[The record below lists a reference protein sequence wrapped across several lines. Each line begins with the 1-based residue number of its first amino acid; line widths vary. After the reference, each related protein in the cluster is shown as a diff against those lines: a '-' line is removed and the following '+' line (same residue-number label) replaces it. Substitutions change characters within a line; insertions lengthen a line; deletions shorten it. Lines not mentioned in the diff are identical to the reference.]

1 MNPFALSGLLTGITS
16 LAFGYFVYLKEK
28 TRLLN
33 RLWFIFTT
41 SVAVWGLGGMWI
53 GLAADPTTAL
63 WAWRLAFACGVVWI
77 PILFYHFV
85 CVFGELQRRRLLLIN
100 YATGLGL
107 FPLFF
112 TDLMF
117 PGVRLAFPAFYYSRP
132 GLLFPAFFIWW
143 AGLVVVAHYE
153 LLKEHNRVSGQRRNQ
168 IRYFFLATAV
178 GYSGGSLDYLPI
190 FGIDIYP
197 YGNFAVVLYPAI
209 MTYPILRYRLMDIT
223 VAMEKGL
230 MFLLLA
236 IIVAVP
242 SYPLLLILQ
251 KAYFGA
257 VSLPFSM
264 ALLCLFTVMF
274 LAVSR
279 LKVETQGAI
288 VRTLFKARHDMYET
302 LSAFSQALVTILDLR
317 SLTEEI
323 VRTLTNVIGIKTVS
337 LYLFDQEKDV
347 YVLAASH
354 GLGTDQV
361 SAMKRTAGEGLPYHL
376 EYSREILVREELEKA
391 AAPETRAIVTTLAE
405 MHSEVCIPLVNKDR
419 LIGFCNLGA
428 RRDAGM
434 YSAEDLNLLTTLA
447 RNAAIA
453 LDNARLY
460 EDLRRSQILMQRT
473 DRLRSLETVAGGFAH
488 EVRNPLTS
496 IKTFVQLAPTRTD
509 DQEFMGAFS
518 KVVAE
523 DVSRIERLIQEILD
537 YARYMEP
544 RFAEEDLNDVVAS
557 CLYFVE
563 VKADSKAIVM
573 EKGLAGD
580 LPAVSLDRQQIKQ
593 VLLNLLLNAMDAMG
607 DGGGR
612 LTVRTHR
619 LVKPNGDVWV
629 QIEVADTG
637 SGIAA
642 TDLEHIF
649 DPFYTTK
656 HESGEREGT
665 GLGLSIVHQI
675 IQEHRGYIEV
685 ESTVGRGTT
694 FFVNLPIDPRKSGR
708 TTGQREHEKANTLG
722 G

>member
-1 MNPFALSGLLTGITS
+1 MSPFALSGLLTCITS
-16 LAFGYFVYLKEK
+16 LAFGCFVYLKDK

-33 RLWFIFTT
+33 RLWFVFTI
-41 SVAVWGLGGMWI
+41 SVAAWGLGGLAI
-53 GLAADPTTAL
+53 GLAADPATSL
-63 WAWRLAFACGVVWI
+63 WAWRLAFAGGVVWI

-85 CVFGELQRRRLLLIN
+85 CVFGELERTRLLRIN
-100 YATGLGL
+100 YVTGLCL

-117 PGVRLAFPAFYYSRP
+117 PTVRLAFPAFYYSRP
-132 GLLFPAFFIWW
+132 GLLFPAFFLWW
-143 AGLVVVAHYE
+143 VGLVVFAHYE

-190 FGIDIYP
+190 FGMDIYP

-223 VAMEKGL
+223 VAMEKGI

-236 IIVAVP
+236 TIVAVP
-242 SYPLLLILQ
+242 SYPVMLVLQ
-251 KAYFGA
+251 KAYFGQ
-257 VSLPFSM
+257 VSGSFSL
-264 ALLCLFTVMF
+264 ALLCLFTLIV

-279 LKVETQGAI
+279 VKAETQSAV
-288 VRTLFKARHDMYET
+288 VRTLFKARYDMYET

-323 VRTLTNVIGIKTVS
+323 VRTLTNVIGIRTVS
-337 LYLFDQEKDV
+337 LYLFDQEKDL

-354 GLGTDQV
+354 GLGPDQV
-361 SAMKRTAGEGLPYHL
+361 RAMKRGAGEGLPYHL
-376 EYSREILVREELEKA
+376 ERSREILVREELEKA

-405 MHSEVCIPLVNKDR
+405 MRSEVCIPLVNKDR

-496 IKTFVQLAPTRTD
+496 IKTFVQLAPMRTD

-544 RFAEEDLNDVVAS
+544 KFSEEDLNDIAAS

-563 VKADSKAIVM
+563 VKAESKAIAI
-573 EKGLAGD
+573 EKRLAGD
-580 LPAVSLDRQQIKQ
+580 LPTVLLDRQQIKQ
-593 VLLNLLLNAMDAMG
+593 VLLNLFLNAMEAMPER
-607 DGGGR
+607 GGR
-612 LTVRTHR
+612 LSVRTHR
-619 LVKPNGDVWV
+619 LSKPNGEAWV

-637 SGIAA
+637 TGIAA
-642 TDLEHIF
+642 KDLEHIF

-675 IQEHRGYIEV
+675 VQEHHGYIEV
-685 ESTVGRGTT
+685 ESTAGRGTT
-694 FFVNLPIDPRKSGR
+694 FFVNLPADPRKAVRR
-708 TTGQREHEKANTLG
+708 TEAQEHEKANPVG

>member
-16 LAFGYFVYLKEK
+16 LAFGYFVYLKG
-28 TRLLN
+28 TTPRLN
-33 RLWFIFTT
+33 RLWFVFAS
-41 SVAVWGLGGMWI
+41 SVAVWGFGGMWI
-53 GLAADPTTAL
+53 GLARDEVEAL
-63 WAWRLAFACGVVWI
+63 WAWQVAYACGVAWI
-77 PILFYHFV
+77 PVFFYHFV
-85 CVFGELQRRRLLLIN
+85 CVFIGRYRKPLLLLT
-100 YATGLGL
+100 YAIGMG
-107 FPLFF
+107 FAPLCF

-117 PGVRLAFPAFYYSRP
+117 PGVRLAFSSFYYGVP
-132 GLLFPAFFIWW
+132 GRLFPLFFIWW
-143 AGLVVVAHYE
+143 VGTVAYAHLE
-153 LLKEHNRVSGQRRNQ
+153 LLKEHNRVSGQKRDQ
-168 IRYFFLATAV
+168 IRYFFLATAI
-178 GYSGGSLDYLPI
+178 GYTGGSLDYLPI
-190 FGIDIYP
+190 FGIDLYP
-197 YGNFAVVLYPAI
+197 YGNFAIVVYPAI
-209 MTYPILRYRLMDIT
+209 MTYAILKYRLMDVT
-223 VAMEKGL
+223 VAMVKGL
-230 MFLLLA
+230 TFLLLT
-236 IIVAVP
+236 IIVALP
-242 SYPLLLILQ
+242 SYPLLLMLQ
-251 KAYFGA
+251 NAYFGT
-257 VSLPFSM
+257 VSATFSLAM
-264 ALLCLFTVMF
+264 VCLF
-274 LAVSR
+274 AVVFWVVSW

-347 YVLAASH
+347 YVLVAKH

-361 SAMKRTAGEGLPYHL
+361 STMKRAAGEGLPYHL
-376 EYSREILVREELEKA
+376 EYSRAILVREELEKA
-391 AAPETRAIVTTLAE
+391 DAPETRAIVNTLAE
-405 MHSEVCIPLVNKDR
+405 LHSEVCIPLVNKDR

-496 IKTFVQLAPTRTD
+496 IKTFVQLAPMRTD

-573 EKGLAGD
+573 EKRLAGD

-593 VLLNLLLNAMDAMG
+593 VLLNLLLNAMEAMG

-642 TDLEHIF
+642 KDLEHIF

-675 IQEHRGYIEV
+675 IQEHHGYIEV
-685 ESTVGRGTT
+685 ESTVGQGTT